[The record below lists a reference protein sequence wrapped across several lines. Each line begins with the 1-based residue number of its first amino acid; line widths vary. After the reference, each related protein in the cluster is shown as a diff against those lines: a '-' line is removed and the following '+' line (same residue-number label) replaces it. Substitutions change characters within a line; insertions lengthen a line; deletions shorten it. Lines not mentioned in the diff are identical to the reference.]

1 MAALAT
7 IAVYE
12 EDGLI
17 ERAKQMGGVLGR
29 HHRELMDRHVSVGA
43 VRNIGLF
50 GTIEHPVQGLGHAGE
65 VQFGE
70 QGVNG
75 RAHQSPSASWKKA
88 PHTCL
93 RISDSRRV
101 RS

>member
-1 MAALAT
+1 
-7 IAVYE
+7 
-12 EDGLI
+12 
-17 ERAKQMGGVLGR
+17 
-29 HHRELMDRHVSVGA
+29 
-43 VRNIGLF
+43 
-50 GTIEHPVQGLGHAGE
+50 

-75 RAHQSPSASWKKA
+75 RAHQSPSGSWKKA
-88 PHTCL
+88 PRTCL